1 MAKKHKK
8 RKSKNGNWGH
18 VNKSQILHSDTHTQ
32 VCSSLLKNPTF
43 KKSLISKMREGN
55 QEDLTNADADTGAS
69 TNYNYIDINHIN
81 NQKLDLSNYKAYDLN
96 SRNRRLSTQSN
107 LNLWFTPGKI
117 TGKTE
122 RSKQWIYQ
130 GPHDQPQHKRNTS
143 THLIQKLRQSGLVPL
158 SLPVKRWKYVARVNQ
173 TSSYIFAP
181 LYLKSSTS
189 KQDTKK
195 EMCDRLAAGNFISCP
210 SKFSSSSSRADKNM
224 SKRSGWT
231 HLCIPT
237 LTSLFFD

>member
-96 SRNRRLSTQSN
+96 SRDRRLSTQSN
-107 LNLWFTPGKI
+107 LNL
-117 TGKTE
+117 
-122 RSKQWIYQ
+122 
-130 GPHDQPQHKRNTS
+130 
-143 THLIQKLRQSGLVPL
+143 
-158 SLPVKRWKYVARVNQ
+158 
-173 TSSYIFAP
+173 
-181 LYLKSSTS
+181 
-189 KQDTKK
+189 
-195 EMCDRLAAGNFISCP
+195 
-210 SKFSSSSSRADKNM
+210 
-224 SKRSGWT
+224 
-231 HLCIPT
+231 
-237 LTSLFFD
+237 